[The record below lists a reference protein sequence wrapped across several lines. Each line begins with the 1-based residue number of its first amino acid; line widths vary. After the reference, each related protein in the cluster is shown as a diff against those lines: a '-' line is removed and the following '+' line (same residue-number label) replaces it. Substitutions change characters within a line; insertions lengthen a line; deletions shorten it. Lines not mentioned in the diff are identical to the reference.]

1 QRVLQHDLAI
11 RGMEDGA
18 NVTWS
23 PDQFGN
29 RVANVVVP
37 RVSQAVDFEAV
48 FQVERDRTRS
58 NGRRPAPWPA
68 ELGPLRY
75 LRPTALTAPD
85 SRLLDAAIGIVRSA
99 DDPRERA
106 DRAHD
111 WASGSIRYQLGV
123 TGYTTPA
130 AMALHFQKG
139 VCQDFAHIL
148 LAILRL
154 ANIPCRYVSGHLL
167 GEGAPHAWVEALI
180 ADPSSPGEVE
190 VIAYDPTHHR
200 RARMD
205 YITVATGRDFADV
218 TLQARGI
225 TFAVNQDPSG
235 LEKIMP
241 FDLVPRIILPEE
253 WDHIERGLEQRVR
266 ALNLFLHDIY
276 HEQKVLGSGLI
287 PPELVLGSRGYRRE
301 VRSVEPPLGVYTH
314 VVGSDLV
321 RDHRGEFYVLED
333 NLRVPSG
340 VSYVVENRRVLKRVW
355 PQIFTDYPI
364 RPVEG
369 YPQDLLGV
377 LREIALPI
385 ADAPPA

>member
-1 QRVLQHDLAI
+1 MTDWSRVARAVYRVRQHYRYTYTGPVWDMKQRLVMIPRDQDGDQRVLQHDLAI

-18 NVTWS
+18 EVTWT

-37 RVSQAVDFEAV
+37 RVPQAVDFEAV
-48 FQVERDRTRS
+48 FQVERDAARS

-68 ELGPLRY
+68 ELGPMRY

-85 SRLLDAAIGIVRSA
+85 AKLLDAAIQIVRSA

-111 WASGSIRYQLGV
+111 WAAGSITYQYGV

-148 LAILRL
+148 LAVLRL
-154 ANIPCRYVSGHLL
+154 ANVPCRYVSGHLL

-180 ADPSSPGEVE
+180 ADPASPGEID

-218 TLQARGI
+218 TPTSGTYGGPALGRLAYTKQAEI
-225 TFAVNQDPSG
+225 VELHEFA
-235 LEKIMP
+235 
-241 FDLVPRIILPEE
+241 
-253 WDHIERGLEQRVR
+253 
-266 ALNLFLHDIY
+266 
-276 HEQKVLGSGLI
+276 
-287 PPELVLGSRGYRRE
+287 
-301 VRSVEPPLGVYTH
+301 GV
-314 VVGSDLV
+314 
-321 RDHRGEFYVLED
+321 
-333 NLRVPSG
+333 
-340 VSYVVENRRVLKRVW
+340 
-355 PQIFTDYPI
+355 
-364 RPVEG
+364 
-369 YPQDLLGV
+369 
-377 LREIALPI
+377 A
-385 ADAPPA
+385 

>member
-1 QRVLQHDLAI
+1 VTDWSRVARAVYRVRQHYRYTYSGPVWDMKQRLVMIPRDQYGDQRVLQHDLAV

-18 NVTWS
+18 EVTWV

-29 RVANVVVP
+29 RVANVVVQ
-37 RVSQAVDFEAV
+37 RVPQAVDFEAV
-48 FQVERDRTRS
+48 FHVERDATRPVT
-58 NGRRPAPWPA
+58 RQQAPWPA

-99 DDPRERA
+99 DDPHERA

-111 WASGSIRYQLGV
+111 WASGSITYQYGV

-148 LAILRL
+148 LAVLRL
-154 ANIPCRYVSGHLL
+154 ANVPCRYVSGHLL

-180 ADPSSPGEVE
+180 ADPSAPGEID

-218 TLQARGI
+218 TPTSGTYGGPALGRLAYTKQAEI
-225 TFAVNQDPSG
+225 VELKEFA
-235 LEKIMP
+235 
-241 FDLVPRIILPEE
+241 
-253 WDHIERGLEQRVR
+253 
-266 ALNLFLHDIY
+266 
-276 HEQKVLGSGLI
+276 
-287 PPELVLGSRGYRRE
+287 
-301 VRSVEPPLGVYTH
+301 GV
-314 VVGSDLV
+314 
-321 RDHRGEFYVLED
+321 
-333 NLRVPSG
+333 
-340 VSYVVENRRVLKRVW
+340 
-355 PQIFTDYPI
+355 
-364 RPVEG
+364 
-369 YPQDLLGV
+369 
-377 LREIALPI
+377 A
-385 ADAPPA
+385 